1 MGHLD
6 GEGAGGGRAGAAK
19 VGSQDVAL
27 VRGGDVHVLS
37 SVGSTDDGSG

>member
-6 GEGAGGGRAGAAK
+6 GEGGSGGRAGAAK

-27 VRGGDVHVLS
+27 VRRGDVHVLS